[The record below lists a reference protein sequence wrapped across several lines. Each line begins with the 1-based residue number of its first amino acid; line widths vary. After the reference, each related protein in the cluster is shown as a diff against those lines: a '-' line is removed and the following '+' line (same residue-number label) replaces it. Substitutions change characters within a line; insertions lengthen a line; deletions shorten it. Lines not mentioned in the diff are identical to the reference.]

1 MTDVILAVDPGKK
14 SGLAKFRSDLNE
26 VYIGYE
32 MSRFELLDHI
42 YGTFEMWGG
51 EPRNPNRIL
60 VVAEKYIITPKTSQL
75 SQQPDALKI
84 NGVLEWICYKF
95 LQVYEEQSQSTAKKI
110 AQDKRLHD
118 LGLYYAGR
126 GHANDAT
133 RHLLFALER
142 HLPSVFER
150 EGILGYNPS
159 VEIKRIP

>member
-14 SGLAKFRSDLNE
+14 SGLAEFSLDHKSIW
-26 VYIGYE
+26 IGYE
-32 MSRFELLDHI
+32 MDRFELLDHVHNV
-42 YGTFEMWGG
+42 FDWWGKDLVEG
-51 EPRNPNRIL
+51 RIL

-84 NGVLEWICYKF
+84 NGALEWMCHKYEQK
-95 LQVYEEQSQSTAKKI
+95 YEEQSQSTAKKI

-118 LGLYYAGR
+118 LGLYYPGR

-133 RHLLFALER
+133 RHMIFALER